1 MADGIKISEMTEVT
15 GLLGSD
21 LIPLVSEGQNRKIQ
35 FSNFI
40 NAVYPVGSIYL
51 SVNNTS
57 PTYLFGGTWEKIEDR
72 FLIGASSSKPVNST
86 GGSNT
91 ARVNRNSIQ
100 SIREGDDT
108 FRTYINAAD
117 QQDISIIPPYLSV
130 NMWKRT
136 A

>member
-35 FSNFI
+35 FSNVLNMI
-40 NAVYPVGSIYL
+40 YPVGSIYL
-51 SVNNTS
+51 SVNDTS
-57 PTYLFGGTWEKIEDR
+57 PADLFGGTWEKIENR

-91 ARVNRNSIQ
+91 ATVNTSSIAM
-100 SIREGDDT
+100 IKEGTAT
-108 FRTYINAAD
+108 FFTTINGAG
-117 QQDISIIPPYLSV
+117 QQNISIVPPYLSV